1 MTDFIIKNETMTSL
15 EIAEVTGKQHA
26 HVMRDIRALIDKIN
40 ESTSGLVDCRE
51 DYHRGDRTQY
61 KYLSNKTQVA
71 ILDWCFGKKNTSS
84 YIIESSTYKDTKG
97 EERNMYVLNKK
108 ACLLLAS
115 GYDVILRAK
124 IINRWEELE
133 TKERSQYQVPQS
145 FAEALMLAAKQQE
158 QIEEQQRQL
167 EATSKEIVELNG
179 AIAEMEPKV
188 TYVDMILASKET
200 VTTTQIAQDYGQSAK
215 AFNVLLRNFG
225 VQHKVG
231 GQWVLYAKHLP
242 FGYVQSDTF
251 PIVHKNGTNGTVMHT
266 KWTQKGRLFLYE
278 ELKKHNIIPLIEQNK
293 KKEEE

>member
-1 MTDFIIKNETMTSL
+1 MTDLIIKKETMTSL
-15 EIAEVTGKQHA
+15 EIAEVTGKRHDSIL
-26 HVMRDIRALIDKIN
+26 RDIRNILSQGVDAHNFVDTYYTDKSNRQQKCYTLTKKGCLI
-40 ESTSGLVDCRE
+40 
-51 DYHRGDRTQY
+51 
-61 KYLSNKTQVA
+61 
-71 ILDWCFGKKNTSS
+71 
-84 YIIESSTYKDTKG
+84 
-97 EERNMYVLNKK
+97 
-108 ACLLLAS
+108 LAS
-115 GYDVILRAK
+115 GYDGILREK

-133 TKERSQYQVPQS
+133 TKERSQYKVPQS

-167 EATSKEIVELNG
+167 EANSKEIVELNG

-188 TYVDMILASKET
+188 TYVDMILASNET

-293 KKEEE
+293 KK

>member
-1 MTDFIIKNETMTSL
+1 MTDLIIKKGTMTSL
-15 EIAEVTGKQHA
+15 EIAEVTGKRHDSIL
-26 HVMRDIRALIDKIN
+26 RDIRNILSQGVDAHNFVETSYTDKSNRQQKCYTLTKKGCLI
-40 ESTSGLVDCRE
+40 
-51 DYHRGDRTQY
+51 
-61 KYLSNKTQVA
+61 
-71 ILDWCFGKKNTSS
+71 
-84 YIIESSTYKDTKG
+84 
-97 EERNMYVLNKK
+97 
-108 ACLLLAS
+108 LAS
-115 GYDVILRAK
+115 GYDVILREK

-133 TKERSQYQVPQS
+133 TKDRNKYQVPKS
-145 FAEALMLAAKQQE
+145 FAEALILAAKQQE

-167 EATSKEIVELNG
+167 EATSNEIVELNG

-278 ELKKHNIIPLIEQNK
+278 ELKKHNIIPLIEQNN

>member
-1 MTDFIIKNETMTSL
+1 MTDLIIKKGTMTSL
-15 EIAEVTGKQHA
+15 EIAEVTGKRHDSIL
-26 HVMRDIRALIDKIN
+26 RDIRNILSQGVDAHNFVETSYTDKSNRQQKCYTLTKKGCLI
-40 ESTSGLVDCRE
+40 
-51 DYHRGDRTQY
+51 
-61 KYLSNKTQVA
+61 
-71 ILDWCFGKKNTSS
+71 
-84 YIIESSTYKDTKG
+84 
-97 EERNMYVLNKK
+97 
-108 ACLLLAS
+108 LAS
-115 GYDVILRAK
+115 GYDVILREK

-133 TKERSQYQVPQS
+133 TKDRNKYQVPKS
-145 FAEALMLAAKQQE
+145 FAEALILAAKQQE

-167 EATSKEIVELNG
+167 EATSNEIVELNG

>member
-1 MTDFIIKNETMTSL
+1 MTDLIIKKETMTSL
-15 EIAEVTGKQHA
+15 EIAEVTGKRHDSIL
-26 HVMRDIRALIDKIN
+26 RDIRNILSQGVDAHNFVETSYTDKSNRQQKCYTLTKKGCLI
-40 ESTSGLVDCRE
+40 
-51 DYHRGDRTQY
+51 
-61 KYLSNKTQVA
+61 
-71 ILDWCFGKKNTSS
+71 
-84 YIIESSTYKDTKG
+84 
-97 EERNMYVLNKK
+97 
-108 ACLLLAS
+108 LAS
-115 GYDVILRAK
+115 GYDVILREK

-133 TKERSQYQVPQS
+133 TKERNQYQVPQS

-167 EATSKEIVELNG
+167 EANSKEIVELNG

-278 ELKKHNIIPLIEQNK
+278 ELKKHNVMPLIEQNK
-293 KKEEE
+293 NKEEE

>member
-1 MTDFIIKNETMTSL
+1 MTDLIIKKETMTSL
-15 EIAEVTGKQHA
+15 EIAEVTGKRHDSIL
-26 HVMRDIRALIDKIN
+26 RDIRNILSQGVDAHNFVETSYTDKSNRQQKCYTLTKKGCLI
-40 ESTSGLVDCRE
+40 
-51 DYHRGDRTQY
+51 
-61 KYLSNKTQVA
+61 
-71 ILDWCFGKKNTSS
+71 
-84 YIIESSTYKDTKG
+84 
-97 EERNMYVLNKK
+97 
-108 ACLLLAS
+108 LAS
-115 GYDVILRAK
+115 GYDVILREK

-133 TKERSQYQVPQS
+133 TKERNQYQVPKS

-167 EATSKEIVELNG
+167 DENSKEIVELNC

-266 KWTQKGRLFLYE
+266 KCTQKGRLFLYE
-278 ELKKHNIIPLIEQNK
+278 ELKKRNIIPIIEQNK
-293 KKEEE
+293 KKEE

>member
-1 MTDFIIKNETMTSL
+1 MTDLIIKKETMTSL
-15 EIAEVTGKQHA
+15 EIAEVTGRNHKD
-26 HVMRDIRALIDKIN
+26 VMRSIREMEDAWAKVNGRKFALV
-40 ESTSGLVDCRE
+40 E
-51 DYHRGDRTQY
+51 Y
-61 KYLSNKTQVA
+61 KDAKGEMRPCYSLNKTEC
-71 ILDWCFGKKNTSS
+71 L
-84 YIIESSTYKDTKG
+84 YIATKFND
-97 EERNMYVLNKK
+97 E
-108 ACLLLAS
+108 A
-115 GYDVILRAK
+115 RAK
-124 IINRWEELE
+124 LVLRWEELE
-133 TKERSQYQVPQS
+133 TKERNQYQVPQS

-167 EATSKEIVELNG
+167 EANSKEIVELNG

-278 ELKKHNIIPLIEQNK
+278 ELKKHNVMPLIEQNK
-293 KKEEE
+293 NKEEE

>member
-1 MTDFIIKNETMTSL
+1 MTDLIIKKETMTSL
-15 EIAEVTGKQHA
+15 EIAEVTGRNHKD
-26 HVMRDIRALIDKIN
+26 VMRSIREMEEAWVKVNGRKFALV
-40 ESTSGLVDCRE
+40 E
-51 DYHRGDRTQY
+51 Y
-61 KYLSNKTQVA
+61 KDAKGEMRPCYSLNKTEC
-71 ILDWCFGKKNTSS
+71 L
-84 YIIESSTYKDTKG
+84 YIATKFND
-97 EERNMYVLNKK
+97 E
-108 ACLLLAS
+108 A
-115 GYDVILRAK
+115 RAK
-124 IINRWEELE
+124 LVLRWEELE

-167 EATSKEIVELNG
+167 EANSKEIVELNG

-278 ELKKHNIIPLIEQNK
+278 ELKKHNVMPLIEQNK

>member
-1 MTDFIIKNETMTSL
+1 MTDLIIKKETMTSL
-15 EIAEVTGKQHA
+15 EIAEVTGKRHDSIL
-26 HVMRDIRALIDKIN
+26 RDIRNILSQGVDAHNFVETSYTDKSNRQQKCYTLTKKGCLI
-40 ESTSGLVDCRE
+40 
-51 DYHRGDRTQY
+51 
-61 KYLSNKTQVA
+61 
-71 ILDWCFGKKNTSS
+71 
-84 YIIESSTYKDTKG
+84 
-97 EERNMYVLNKK
+97 
-108 ACLLLAS
+108 LAS
-115 GYDVILRAK
+115 GYDVILREK

-133 TKERSQYQVPQS
+133 TKDRNKYQVPKS

-215 AFNVLLRNFG
+215 SFNVLLRNFG

-251 PIVHKNGTNGTVMHT
+251 PIVHKNGTNGTVRHT

>member
-1 MTDFIIKNETMTSL
+1 MTDLIIKKETMTSL
-15 EIAEVTGKQHA
+15 EIAEVTGKRHDSIL
-26 HVMRDIRALIDKIN
+26 RDIRNILSQGVDAHNFVETYYTDKSNRQQKCYTLTKKGCLI
-40 ESTSGLVDCRE
+40 
-51 DYHRGDRTQY
+51 
-61 KYLSNKTQVA
+61 
-71 ILDWCFGKKNTSS
+71 
-84 YIIESSTYKDTKG
+84 
-97 EERNMYVLNKK
+97 
-108 ACLLLAS
+108 LAS
-115 GYDVILRAK
+115 GYDVILREK

-133 TKERSQYQVPQS
+133 TKERNQYQVPQS

-167 EATSKEIVELNG
+167 EANSKEIVELNG

-188 TYVDMILASKET
+188 TYVDMILASNET

-266 KWTQKGRLFLYE
+266 KWTQKGRLFLYD
-278 ELKKHNIIPLIEQNK
+278 ELKKHNVIPLIEQNK
-293 KKEEE
+293 NKEEE

>member
-1 MTDFIIKNETMTSL
+1 MTDLIIKKETMTSL
-15 EIAEVTGKQHA
+15 EIAEVTGKRHDSIL
-26 HVMRDIRALIDKIN
+26 RDIRNILSQGVDAHNFVETYYTDKSNRQQKCYTLTKKGCLI
-40 ESTSGLVDCRE
+40 
-51 DYHRGDRTQY
+51 
-61 KYLSNKTQVA
+61 
-71 ILDWCFGKKNTSS
+71 
-84 YIIESSTYKDTKG
+84 
-97 EERNMYVLNKK
+97 
-108 ACLLLAS
+108 LAS
-115 GYDVILRAK
+115 GYDVILREK

-133 TKERSQYQVPQS
+133 TKERNQYKGPQS

-167 EATSKEIVELNG
+167 EANSKEIVELNG

-188 TYVDMILASKET
+188 TYVDMILASNET

-293 KKEEE
+293 KK

>member
-1 MTDFIIKNETMTSL
+1 MTDLIIKKETMTSL
-15 EIAEVTGKQHA
+15 EIAEVTGKRHDSIL
-26 HVMRDIRALIDKIN
+26 RDIRNILSQGVDAHNFVETSYTDKSNRQQKCYTLTKKGCLI
-40 ESTSGLVDCRE
+40 
-51 DYHRGDRTQY
+51 
-61 KYLSNKTQVA
+61 
-71 ILDWCFGKKNTSS
+71 
-84 YIIESSTYKDTKG
+84 
-97 EERNMYVLNKK
+97 
-108 ACLLLAS
+108 LAS
-115 GYDVILRAK
+115 GYDVILREK

-133 TKERSQYQVPQS
+133 TKERNQYQVPQS

-167 EATSKEIVELNG
+167 DATSKEIVELNG

-278 ELKKHNIIPLIEQNK
+278 ELKKHNVMPLIEQNK

>member
-1 MTDFIIKNETMTSL
+1 MTDLIIKKETMTSL
-15 EIAEVTGKQHA
+15 EIAEVTGRNHKD
-26 HVMRDIRALIDKIN
+26 VMRSIREMEDAWVKVNGRKFALV
-40 ESTSGLVDCRE
+40 E
-51 DYHRGDRTQY
+51 Y
-61 KYLSNKTQVA
+61 KDAKGEMRPCYSLNKTEC
-71 ILDWCFGKKNTSS
+71 L
-84 YIIESSTYKDTKG
+84 YIATKFND
-97 EERNMYVLNKK
+97 E
-108 ACLLLAS
+108 A
-115 GYDVILRAK
+115 RAK
-124 IINRWEELE
+124 LVLRWEELE
-133 TKERSQYQVPQS
+133 TKERNQYQVPQS

-167 EATSKEIVELNG
+167 EANSKEIVELNG

-278 ELKKHNIIPLIEQNK
+278 ELKKHNVMPLIEQNK
-293 KKEEE
+293 MEEE

>member
-1 MTDFIIKNETMTSL
+1 MTDLIIKKETMTSL
-15 EIAEVTGKQHA
+15 EIAEVTGKRHDSIL
-26 HVMRDIRALIDKIN
+26 RDIRNILSQGVDAHNFVETYYTDKSNRQQKCYTLTKKGCLI
-40 ESTSGLVDCRE
+40 
-51 DYHRGDRTQY
+51 
-61 KYLSNKTQVA
+61 
-71 ILDWCFGKKNTSS
+71 
-84 YIIESSTYKDTKG
+84 
-97 EERNMYVLNKK
+97 
-108 ACLLLAS
+108 LAS
-115 GYDVILRAK
+115 GYDVILREK

-133 TKERSQYQVPQS
+133 TKERNQYQVPKS

-167 EATSKEIVELNG
+167 EANSKEIVELNG

-251 PIVHKNGTNGTVMHT
+251 QIVHKNGTNGTVMHT
-266 KWTQKGRLFLYE
+266 KWTQKGRLFLYD
-278 ELKKHNIIPLIEQNK
+278 ELKKHNVIPLIEQNK

>member
-1 MTDFIIKNETMTSL
+1 MTDLIIKKETMTSL
-15 EIAEVTGKQHA
+15 EIAEVTGRNHKD
-26 HVMRDIRALIDKIN
+26 VMRSIREMEDAWAKVNGRKFALV
-40 ESTSGLVDCRE
+40 E
-51 DYHRGDRTQY
+51 Y
-61 KYLSNKTQVA
+61 KDAKGEMRPCYSLNKTEC
-71 ILDWCFGKKNTSS
+71 L
-84 YIIESSTYKDTKG
+84 YIATKFNN
-97 EERNMYVLNKK
+97 E
-108 ACLLLAS
+108 A
-115 GYDVILRAK
+115 RAK
-124 IINRWEELE
+124 LVLRWEELE
-133 TKERSQYQVPQS
+133 TKERNQYQVPQS

-167 EATSKEIVELNG
+167 EANSKEIVELNG

-215 AFNVLLRNFG
+215 AFNILLRNFG

-278 ELKKHNIIPLIEQNK
+278 ELKKHNVMPLIEQNK

>member
-1 MTDFIIKNETMTSL
+1 MTDLIIKKETMTSL
-15 EIAEVTGKQHA
+15 EIAEVTGRNHKD
-26 HVMRDIRALIDKIN
+26 VMRSIREMEDAWAKVNGRKFALV
-40 ESTSGLVDCRE
+40 E
-51 DYHRGDRTQY
+51 Y
-61 KYLSNKTQVA
+61 KDAKGEMRPCYSLNKTEC
-71 ILDWCFGKKNTSS
+71 L
-84 YIIESSTYKDTKG
+84 YIATKFND
-97 EERNMYVLNKK
+97 E
-108 ACLLLAS
+108 A
-115 GYDVILRAK
+115 RAK
-124 IINRWEELE
+124 LVLRWEELE
-133 TKERSQYQVPQS
+133 TKERNQYQVPKS

-167 EATSKEIVELNG
+167 EANSKEIVELNG

-215 AFNVLLRNFG
+215 SFNVLLRNFG

-251 PIVHKNGTNGTVMHT
+251 NIVHKNGTNGTVMHT

-278 ELKKHNIIPLIEQNK
+278 ELKKHNIIPLIEQNT

>member
-1 MTDFIIKNETMTSL
+1 MTDLIIKKETMTSL
-15 EIAEVTGKQHA
+15 EIAEVTGKRHDSIL
-26 HVMRDIRALIDKIN
+26 RDIRNILSQGVDAHNFVETYYTDKSNRQQKCYTLTKKGCLI
-40 ESTSGLVDCRE
+40 
-51 DYHRGDRTQY
+51 
-61 KYLSNKTQVA
+61 
-71 ILDWCFGKKNTSS
+71 
-84 YIIESSTYKDTKG
+84 
-97 EERNMYVLNKK
+97 
-108 ACLLLAS
+108 LAS
-115 GYDVILRAK
+115 GYDVILREK

-133 TKERSQYQVPQS
+133 TKERKQYQVPQS

-167 EATSKEIVELNG
+167 EANSKEIVELNG

-293 KKEEE
+293 KK